1 MTNETCTVDLEVCL
15 FTSILQIPV
24 IVSALYHE
32 RNPQYSSEAQD
43 LPWHIFQSKDEACG
57 SHPWLYIWITCKV
70 FVSVVSTV
78 VSTLLFQCWVSTVVS
93 TLLFQY
99 WRLDLIPRKVGSNKK
114 KRKKMWVHVSGEG
127 QYFLTFLNWSQDGE
141 ALDYC
146 CCSVGKSCLTLCD
159 PVDSNV
165 PGFPVLHYLPEF
177 AQTHVHW
184 VSDAIQPSHP
194 LLPTSPFAFHL
205 C

>member
-24 IVSALYHE
+24 IVNALYHE

-99 WRLDLIPRKVGSNKK
+99 WWLDLIPGKVGSNKK
-114 KRKKMWVHVSGEG
+114 KKKENVSPCFWGRSVIFNIPELKPG
-127 QYFLTFLNWSQDGE
+127 WWSIR
-141 ALDYC
+141 LLLLF
-146 CCSVGKSCLTLCD
+146 SC
-159 PVDSNV
+159 
-165 PGFPVLHYLPEF
+165 
-177 AQTHVHW
+177 
-184 VSDAIQPSHP
+184 
-194 LLPTSPFAFHL
+194 
-205 C
+205 

>member
-127 QYFLTFLNWSQDGE
+127 QYFLTFLNWSQDGFSSSKLVSHGRMRTSFPISSLSRVMWPPLNQSQQPGSW
-141 ALDYC
+141 A
-146 CCSVGKSCLTLCD
+146 CS
-159 PVDSNV
+159 
-165 PGFPVLHYLPEF
+165 F
-177 AQTHVHW
+177 ARLGHRST
-184 VSDAIQPSHP
+184 
-194 LLPTSPFAFHL
+194 
-205 C
+205 